1 MKQFQKR
8 LLVSAIIIVQPGLSV
23 WMVLL
28 LNFLGLAVELS
39 GFIVLA
45 ASLFAL
51 DIGAVY
57 LHIAAVDCLPSVSSD
72 RDIPRTRLGN
82 SFIWYG
88 GLCYLI
94 ASIAYSSNLSLV
106 RMNHFSLLSILL
118 RRRNNLHMVSLCVQ

>member
-51 DIGAVY
+51 GIGAAY

-82 SFIWYG
+82 AFIWCG
-88 GLCYLI
+88 
-94 ASIAYSSNLSLV
+94 AA
-106 RMNHFSLLSILL
+106 
-118 RRRNNLHMVSLCVQ
+118 CVI

>member
-45 ASLFAL
+45 ASLFAMG
-51 DIGAVY
+51 IGAVY
-57 LHIAAVDCLPSVSSD
+57 LHIAAVDCMPSVSSD

-88 GLCYLI
+88 AACI
-94 ASIAYSSNLSLV
+94 
-106 RMNHFSLLSILL
+106 
-118 RRRNNLHMVSLCVQ
+118 